1 MSVESGVGVAC
12 GCLPGCKPLMNR
24 MFPRIFA
31 SSSQSSSY
39 PRPSGQG
46 RFAKKFGMSS
56 SSGQQ
61 SEQESYNM
69 HSLRSNDQGVVI
81 SEKQQEVEP
90 PKTPAPPPPSRQA
103 LRPSSRLAFSRSGRR
118 YGELDDVSD
127 SSSDIIILQR
137 SSADERYWS
146 RDDQKV

>member
-39 PRPSGQG
+39 PRQAGQG
-46 RFAKKFGMSS
+46 RLAKKFGMSS

-69 HSLRSNDQGVVI
+69 HSLRSGDPGVVI
-81 SEKQQEVEP
+81 NEKQQEVEAQ
-90 PKTPAPPPPSRQA
+90 TMPAPPPPSRQA
-103 LRPSSRLAFSRSGRR
+103 LRPPSRLAFSRSGRR
-118 YGELDDVSD
+118 YGELDDGSD

-146 RDDQKV
+146 RGDQKV